1 VTKTDDEKLIELIPP
16 QKTIS
21 AWIFSA
27 ILDHPVTEEIY
38 IHNTYNFAENVETRQ
53 IDRSHSSKKKGFPGF
68 HLCLFIG
75 GV

>member
-1 VTKTDDEKLIELIPP
+1 MKTDDEKLIELIPP
-16 QKTIS
+16 PNDHLGLD
-21 AWIFSA
+21 FSA

-53 IDRSHSSKKKGFPGF
+53 IDRSHSFKKKGFPGF